1 MKGKIAKRLAKV
13 CMMVLV
19 LSCSLGSITQA
30 EETISFTAVSSI
42 KIGEELAGKIQYQ
55 NASEGMTPT
64 IGLSKED
71 GESFWL
77 TGSGGPMPVFPSNGS
92 TNLIFQQNEL
102 GTTYCGE
109 AIKVGTV
116 QAKCY
121 ATYDDCW
128 QKKEPIATY
137 PITIEEPIITT
148 NVKETCYVGDK
159 VQFNTKLTNV
169 ALKEGKLEELKAIA
183 DPNITGFFTYQAK
196 TEIIEGQNLV
206 DSENTDYSNLLSST
220 EELSFT
226 GEGNV
231 KIKITYMPVSLLDLP
246 DGYGLTDEDGRD
258 LSKEIYIPEKIVTIH
273 VADTK
278 KMLND
283 EISNIMKQNLEEDKY
298 TVESWNAFYSVLES
312 AKSVLN
318 SDSATNEE
326 RINAYEALIIAKD
339 GLRLK
344 ETKPAKPTEE
354 PSKQPKNPSGNNSTR
369 KVISKKVGEI
379 PKTGDNN
386 GIIMLTIFALG
397 SLIVIGRI
405 YAKGARRIL

>member
-1 MKGKIAKRLAKV
+1 
-13 CMMVLV
+13 
-19 LSCSLGSITQA
+19 
-30 EETISFTAVSSI
+30 
-42 KIGEELAGKIQYQ
+42 
-55 NASEGMTPT
+55 
-64 IGLSKED
+64 
-71 GESFWL
+71 
-77 TGSGGPMPVFPSNGS
+77 
-92 TNLIFQQNEL
+92 
-102 GTTYCGE
+102 
-109 AIKVGTV
+109 
-116 QAKCY
+116 
-121 ATYDDCW
+121 
-128 QKKEPIATY
+128 
-137 PITIEEPIITT
+137 
-148 NVKETCYVGDK
+148 
-159 VQFNTKLTNV
+159 
-169 ALKEGKLEELKAIA
+169 
-183 DPNITGFFTYQAK
+183 
-196 TEIIEGQNLV
+196 
-206 DSENTDYSNLLSST
+206 
-220 EELSFT
+220 
-226 GEGNV
+226 
-231 KIKITYMPVSLLDLP
+231 MPVSLLDLP